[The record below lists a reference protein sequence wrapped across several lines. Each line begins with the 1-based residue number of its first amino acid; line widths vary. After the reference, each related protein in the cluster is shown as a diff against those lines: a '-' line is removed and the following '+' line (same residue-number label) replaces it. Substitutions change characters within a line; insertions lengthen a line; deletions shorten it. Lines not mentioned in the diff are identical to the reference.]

1 MDTTTTYVAPRT
13 CTLVSEGEATRVA
26 AERLYQRR
34 GVRAD
39 RRTGRRQDN
48 GIQDRGSEPGGTY
61 VTVRDFQTFD
71 DRPERHDTIFFLDGL
86 DESRAGTEDGRTPL
100 DDIRN
105 RLDHLERPRF
115 RLSCRWADWMAA
127 DRPLP
132 IRAGRIRLDAP
143 YFSHFVVQTLGPTS
157 VVSGRS
163 RSLVCAVDVPH
174 RGRPGRRR

>member
-1 MDTTTTYVAPRT
+1 MPIAEPGAGKTTAFKT
-13 CTLVSEGEATRVA
+13 EAASR
-26 AERLYQRR
+26 
-34 GVRAD
+34 
-39 RRTGRRQDN
+39 
-48 GIQDRGSEPGGTY
+48 GGTY
-61 VTVRDFQTFD
+61 VTVRAFQTFD
-71 DRPERHDTIFFLDGL
+71 DRPQWHDTMLFLDGL

-132 IRAGRIRLDAP
+132 IRAGRIRLDSP
-143 YFSHFVVQTLGPTS
+143 YFSRFVVQSLGPTS

-163 RSLVCAVDVPH
+163 RSLV
-174 RGRPGRRR
+174 